1 MMDYYKIIDENNNII
16 QIGYGPIGDYNY
28 IIITDE
34 EYNNIKADMIMN
46 FTLSSSYDEDNNL
59 ILE

>member
-1 MMDYYKIIDENNNII
+1 MMNYYKIIDENNNII

-46 FTLSSSYDEDNNL
+46 FTLNSSYDEDNNL